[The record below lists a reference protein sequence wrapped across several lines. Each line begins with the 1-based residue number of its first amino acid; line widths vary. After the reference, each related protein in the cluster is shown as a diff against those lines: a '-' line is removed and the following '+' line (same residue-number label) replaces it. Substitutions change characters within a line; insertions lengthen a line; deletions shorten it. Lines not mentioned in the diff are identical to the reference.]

1 MLQYKSNP
9 RNGINIKC
17 PGFDIDIVTHANLH
31 TSIDEHAVHVS
42 PNISFNTDT
51 MPKGDIHV
59 LFAVD
64 TSTSMNQG
72 LSSENCYESKIN
84 ITKNSLIETLEFLY
98 ALVVKG
104 RRVFIS
110 LVTFSSESNIMY
122 NRAQLTSVK
131 DMEDMC
137 ATISNIYA
145 CGSTNLGSAIID
157 ICDISKAAKKDDIYK
172 ILISDGYVNTG
183 VVGVPQLKYDY
194 ANYFNASIGLGSEN
208 DYDKVLLQT
217 LSNEDSERSC
227 FDSSEMKDQIVDS
240 VFANINKIADNVSV
254 ESRNIVGTI
263 INKDVS
269 EDSAYTTINKDIGF
283 NSKCMFLLRQGKS
296 KIRINGVQRSY
307 LMSSDCNITN
317 PITFS
322 CDDNK
327 TGKITVTISPMKGSS
342 AYMPITSELNN
353 RVTIEIE
360 LHLTTNK
367 GFTSN
372 NMCKSFRHTQSFI
385 DINNTLMSLN
395 LEKPKNCDKTDLEE
409 KIIKKELR
417 KVNILNKKIIA
428 LLKSIKQRE
437 SSEWNDYMITVLG
450 KFKSSIVPYIGEF
463 GFTYIT
469 NNVGVYTPLRMSRS
483 QSSRGSYAFSGRQAS
498 MGFSQSVVNELSPGD
513 NIDDVSVKW
522 AQPVE
527 QSLEQPVE
535 QPVEQSL
542 EQPVEQPLEQPV
554 EQPLEQPLE
563 QPVEQPLAKPVLKWA
578 QSTQGDTVNGIQ
590 VNRIPGLY
598 PGANCPTNSN
608 ITLACSSPPSIPT
621 KLSPTS
627 WSSVPTRPSPRML
640 NSFTLGGSFGQRA
653 PMPFSGEKPSLYPGA
668 IWDEPPSL
676 SLPERSILYVGESV
690 RVNRNNMGSYYPGQI
705 SVVAEDGSYSV
716 LYNDG
721 EKEDHVQRD
730 NISTWV

>member
-240 VFANINKIADNVSV
+240 VFANINKIADSISV

-269 EDSAYTTINKDIGF
+269 EDSAYTTINKDIRF

-437 SSEWNDYMITVLG
+437 SSEWNDYMSTVLC

-498 MGFSQSVVNELSPGD
+498 MGFSQSVVNELSPVD

-527 QSLEQPVE
+527 QPVEQPAE

-542 EQPVEQPLEQPV
+542 EQPAEQSLEQSLEQP
-554 EQPLEQPLE
+554 PL
-563 QPVEQPLAKPVLKWA
+563 VKPMLKWA

-598 PGANCPTNSN
+598 PGAVYPTESN
-608 ITLACSSPPSIPT
+608 ITTACSSPPYVPT
-621 KLSPTS
+621 KTTPVSSTSSPIQ
-627 WSSVPTRPSPRML
+627 PSPRML
-640 NSFTLGGSFGQRA
+640 NSFTLGGAFGQRA
-653 PMPFSGEKPSLYPGA
+653 PAPFSNENSQLYPGA